1 MELTTIRT
9 HQSLLLK
16 PFTLVTSF
24 LAFLFGLIVT
34 FFVAGKMAETEYVR
48 LEAAYTLTFN
58 QAVNAV
64 VGKINA
70 YEEMLRAT
78 QGLFY
83 VAPDLSRNDFAN
95 FYQSLKLE
103 ENYRGIQGLG
113 YVVALTPEQKQTHI
127 NAVRQTD
134 LLSYDIYPHG
144 KRDQYS
150 SNLYIEPMTNK
161 NRRALGFDMYSDAT
175 RKQAMDRA
183 VSTGRATI
191 TEKVPLKQDGSPST
205 INGLLMYLPVFIDPS
220 GSERAIEQR
229 TIPSGWVYAV
239 FRIDDV
245 MQDVLATHK
254 HIGSLNI
261 YDDTDENLEGL
272 LFTRTGTTSN
282 VSFSLQKS
290 YEVGGR
296 SWSFV
301 GQPDQEFVSTI
312 SRNNRLITWLI
323 GSVISLLF
331 ALVIAAIAKSRANAI
346 RIASQMTQSY
356 RQNARRLA
364 LATEAAEIAIWEW
377 DVETNVILF
386 DSMASTVFGLPAGS
400 DRLDYSGFEK
410 LIHEAD
416 LLAFRVAVEKAIQ
429 QHKAIEIRFRI
440 HHGDEVRMLHTS
452 AELYFN
458 EAGQLLSLVGV
469 SYDITEDWQ
478 HQKLILETEQRWK
491 HALEGSGAGVWD
503 WDVANNVV
511 VFSDKLL
518 DMLGYAPGEIIGD
531 MEHWMNLIHPED
543 NERVSADIKSMLSGA
558 KPEYRNEH
566 RLLSKDGSW
575 KWVLGSATVGERDAQ
590 GNPIRVIGT
599 KTDISWR
606 KQAELALQQS
616 EERFRNAFDTAAIG
630 MAIVGLDGRWV
641 EVNGALCRMLGYSE
655 EELMDKTFV
664 DVTHPDDLD
673 LDMDYVRKL
682 LNGELEHYQME
693 KRYFHKTGDVIFV
706 LLSVS
711 LVRNEKGEVIHFIS
725 QIEDVTARKSESDR
739 IRQMAYHDTL
749 TGLPNRRLFDERISH
764 TLAHAKRVGYPIA
777 LMFVDIDHFKQIN
790 DQHGHDVGDEILKSV
805 ADRMTYCLRQTDTLS
820 RVGGD
825 EFVILL
831 TEIKKPDDA
840 KKVAGHILQAV
851 SEPLHVQTHDFRISL
866 SIGVAIFSGDDQ
878 TETVSEL
885 TKKADM
891 ALYEVKAAGR
901 NGVQVFGSN
910 HLFSQPELS
919 EQ

>member
-1 MELTTIRT
+1 MELTIRT
-9 HQSLLLK
+9 NQSLLLK

-24 LAFLFGLIVT
+24 LALLFGLIVT

-95 FYQSLKLE
+95 FYQSLRLE

-113 YVVALTPEQKQTHI
+113 YVVALTPEQKQPHI
-127 NAVRQTD
+127 NAVRQTG
-134 LLSYDIYPHG
+134 LLSYDIYPEAE
-144 KRDQYS
+144 REQYS
-150 SNLYIEPMTNK
+150 SNLYIEPMTPK
-161 NRRALGFDMYSDAT
+161 NMRALGFDMYSDAT
-175 RKQAMDRA
+175 RKQAMERA
-183 VSTGRATI
+183 VNTGHAAI
-191 TEKVPLKQDGSPST
+191 TRKVPLKQDGSSST
-205 INGLLMYLPVFIDPS
+205 INGLLMYLPVLIDPS
-220 GSERAIEQR
+220 ESDEAIDQR
-229 TIPSGWVYAV
+229 TINSGWVYAV

-245 MQDVLATHK
+245 LQDVLATHK
-254 HIGSLNI
+254 HIGLLNI
-261 YDDTDENLEGL
+261 YDDTDKNLDGL
-272 LFTRTGTTSN
+272 LFSQRGTASN

-301 GQPDQEFVSTI
+301 GQPDKEFVSTL
-312 SRNNRLITWLI
+312 SRNNRLMAWLI

-331 ALVIAAIAKSRANAI
+331 ALVIAAIANSRANAI

-377 DVETNVILF
+377 DVETNVILL
-386 DSMASTVFGLPAGS
+386 DSMASPVFGLPVGTE
-400 DRLDYSGFEK
+400 RLGYSNFEK

-416 LLAFRVAVEKAIQ
+416 LLAFRVAVEQAIQ
-429 QHKAIEIRFRI
+429 QHKSIEIRFRI
-440 HHGDEVRMLHTS
+440 HHGVGIRMLHTS
-452 AELYFN
+452 TELYFN

-478 HQKLILETEQRWK
+478 HQKTILETEQRWK

-503 WDVANNVV
+503 WDVVNNVV

-518 DMLGYAPGEIIGD
+518 NLLGYMPGEIKGQ
-531 MEHWMNLIHPED
+531 MERWLKIIHPED
-543 NERVSADIKSMLSGA
+543 IELVTADINRMLSGE

-575 KWVLGSATVGERDAQ
+575 KWMLRSATVVERGAQ
-590 GNPIRVIGT
+590 GNPVRVIGT

-616 EERFRNAFDTAAIG
+616 EKRFRNAFDTAAIG
-630 MAIVGLDGRWV
+630 MAIVGLDGRWL
-641 EVNGALCRMLGYSE
+641 EVNGSLCRMLGYTE
-655 EELMDKTFV
+655 EELMDRTFI

-673 LDMDYVRKL
+673 LDLDYVQKL
-682 LNGELEHYQME
+682 LNGDLEHYQME

-711 LVRNEKGEVIHFIS
+711 VVRNEQAEVIHFIS
-725 QIEDVTARKSESDR
+725 QIEDITARKSESDR

-790 DQHGHDVGDEILKSV
+790 DTYGHDVGDEILKSV
-805 ADRMTYCLRQTDTLS
+805 ADRMAHCLRKTDTLS

-831 TEIKKPDDA
+831 TEIKKPEDA
-840 KKVAGHILQAV
+840 KLVAGHILKSV
-851 SEPLHVQTHDFRISL
+851 SQPLHVHTHDFTITL
-866 SIGVAIFSGDDQ
+866 SIGVAIYQGEVE
-878 TETVSEL
+878 TETVTEL

-901 NGVQVFGSN
+901 NGVHVFGSN
-910 HLFSQPELS
+910 HLDAESGLQD
-919 EQ
+919 Q